1 MKSLKDISWQ
11 CTEEEYRSDKAYSYS
26 TLAKFEREGFNNLDK
41 LFDKVE
47 SPSLTFGSV
56 VDCLMTDSQEEFDR
70 RFLVADFPE
79 LPDSQKKVVEYLHR
93 MFSKSYPALSDFDNR
108 TIMDISEVLQFQLNW
123 KPETRARVIKE
134 NGGEYYDLLTL
145 AEGKTVI
152 SQSLYSD
159 ALACTEALRTSEATK
174 FFFEKDNPFEKDME
188 RLYQLKFRGE
198 YDGIPLRIMA
208 DLIAVNHKDKIIYPC
223 DLKTSSKKE
232 WDFPKSFIEWRYD
245 IQGTLY
251 AEILRQNIEKDE
263 YFKDFKISPYRF
275 IVVNRYSLTP
285 LMWIFGQTFSQV
297 GCTFGEHKLRGW
309 REIVKD
315 LDYYLKNQ
323 PAVPIGINISR
334 ENSIEHYF
342 DAREEKSS

>member
-79 LPDSQKKVVEYLHR
+79 LPDSQRKMVEYLHR
-93 MFSKSYPALSDFDNR
+93 MFSKSYLALSDFDNR
-108 TIMDISEVLQFQLNW
+108 TIMDISETLQFQLNW

-145 AEGKTVI
+145 ADGKTVI

-159 ALACTEALRTSEATK
+159 ALACAEALRTSEATK
-174 FFFEKDNPFEKDME
+174 FFFEQDNPFDKDTE
-188 RLYQLKFRGE
+188 RLYQLKFKGE
-198 YDGIPLRIMA
+198 YDGIPLRCMM
-208 DLIAVNHKDKIIYPC
+208 DLAVVDHKNKIIYPC
-223 DLKTSSKKE
+223 DLKTSSKRE

-251 AEILRQNIEKDE
+251 AEILRQNLAKDD
-263 YFKDFKISPYRF
+263 YFKDFSIAPYRF
-275 IVVNRYSLTP
+275 IVVNRYSLIP
-285 LMWIFGQTFSQV
+285 LVWIFNQTFSQV
-297 GCTFGEHKLRGW
+297 GCTLGEHKLRGW

-315 LDYYLKNQ
+315 LDYYLSKQ
-323 PAVPIGINISR
+323 PKVPIGIVEGVNNI
-334 ENSIEHYF
+334 EQYF
-342 DAREEKSS
+342 NDGEKKSS

>member
-79 LPDSQKKVVEYLHR
+79 LPDSQRKMVEYLHR
-93 MFSKSYPALSDFDNR
+93 MFSKSYPALSEFDNR
-108 TIMDISEVLQFQLNW
+108 TIMDISETLQFQLNW

-134 NGGEYYDLLTL
+134 NGEEYYDLLTL

-159 ALACTEALRTSEATK
+159 ALACADALRTSEATK
-174 FFFEKDNPFEKDME
+174 FFFEKDNPFDKDTE

-198 YDGIPLRIMA
+198 YDGIPLRCMM
-208 DLIAVNHKDKIIYPC
+208 DLAIVDHKNKLICPC

-232 WDFPKSFIEWRYD
+232 WDFPKSFIEWLYP
-245 IQGTLY
+245 IQAQLY

-263 YFKDFKISPYRF
+263 YFKDFKIVPYRF

-285 LMWIFGQTFSQV
+285 LVWVFDQTFSQV
-297 GCTFGEHKLRGW
+297 GCTLGEHKLRGW
-309 REIVKD
+309 REIVRD
-315 LDYYLKNQ
+315 LDYYLRKQ
-323 PAVPIGINISR
+323 PKVPIGIVEGTNNIEQYFNDR
-334 ENSIEHYF
+334 EK
-342 DAREEKSS
+342 KSS

>member
-1 MKSLKDISWQ
+1 MKSLYDISWH
-11 CTEEEYRSDKAYSYS
+11 CTEEVYRSDKAYSYS

-93 MFSKSYPALSDFDNR
+93 MFSKSYPSLIDFDNR
-108 TIMDISEVLQFQLNW
+108 TIMNISEVLQFQLNW
-123 KPETRARVIKE
+123 KPETRAKVIKE

-152 SQSLYSD
+152 SQSIYND
-159 ALACTEALRTSEATK
+159 ALACVDALRTSDATK
-174 FFFEKDNPFEKDME
+174 FFFEQNNPFEKDIE
-188 RLYQLKFRGE
+188 RLYQLKFKGE
-198 YDGIPLRIMA
+198 YDGIPLRCMM
-208 DLIAVNHKDKIIYPC
+208 DLALVDHKNKIIYPC
-223 DLKTSSKKE
+223 DLKTSSHKE
-232 WDFPKSFIEWRYD
+232 WDFPKSFIEWLYP
-245 IQGTLY
+245 IQAQLY
-251 AEILRQNIEKDE
+251 AEVLRQNLVKDD
-263 YFKDFKISPYRF
+263 YFKDFKIAPYRF

-285 LMWIFGQTFSQV
+285 LVWTFDQTFSQV
-297 GCTFGEHKLRGW
+297 GCTLGEHKLRGW

-315 LDYYLKNQ
+315 LDYYLKYQ
-323 PAVPIGINISR
+323 PQVPKGIDATR
-334 ENSIEHYF
+334 ENSIEQYF
-342 DAREEKSS
+342 NDREKKSN

>member
-26 TLAKFEREGFNNLDK
+26 TLARFEREGFNNLDK

-79 LPDSQKKVVEYLHR
+79 LPDSQRKVVEYLHR

-108 TIMDISEVLQFQLNW
+108 TIMDISETLQFQLNW

-145 AEGKTVI
+145 AEGRTVI

-159 ALACTEALRTSEATK
+159 ALACVETLRTSEATK
-174 FFFEKDNPFEKDME
+174 FFFEQDNPFDKDIE
-188 RLYQLKFRGE
+188 RLYQLKFKGE
-198 YDGIPLRIMA
+198 YDGIPLRCMM
-208 DLIAVNHKDKIIYPC
+208 DECCVDHKNKIIYPC

-251 AEILRQNIEKDE
+251 AEVLKQNLAKDE
-263 YFKDFKISPYRF
+263 YFKDFRIAPYRF
-275 IVVNRYSLTP
+275 IVVNRYSLIP
-285 LMWIFGQTFSQV
+285 LVWTFDQTFSQV
-297 GCTFGEHKLRGW
+297 GCALGEHKLRGW

-315 LDYYLKNQ
+315 LDYYLRKQ
-323 PAVPIGINISR
+323 PKVPIGIV
-334 ENSIEHYF
+334 EGTNSIEQYF
-342 DAREEKSS
+342 NDREKKSN

>member
-1 MKSLKDISWQ
+1 MKSLKDISWE

-26 TLAKFEREGFNNLDK
+26 TLVKFEREGFNNLDK

-79 LPDSQKKVVEYLHR
+79 LPDSQRKMVEHLHR

-108 TIMDISEVLQFQLNW
+108 TIMDISETLQFQLNW
-123 KPETRARVIKE
+123 KPETRARVIKK

-159 ALACTEALRTSEATK
+159 ALACVDALRTSKATK
-174 FFFEKDNPFEKDME
+174 FFFEQDNPFDKNME
-188 RLYQLKFRGE
+188 RLYQLKFKGE
-198 YDGIPLRIMA
+198 YNGIPLRCMM
-208 DLIAVNHKDKIIYPC
+208 DECSVDHKNKIIYPI
-223 DLKTSSKKE
+223 DLKTTSKKE
-232 WDFPKSFIEWRYD
+232 WNFPKSFIERRYD
-245 IQGTLY
+245 IQAQLY
-251 AEILRQNIEKDE
+251 AEILRQNLAKDE
-263 YFKDFKISPYRF
+263 YFRDFKIAPYRF
-275 IVVNRYSLTP
+275 IVVSRYSLIP
-285 LMWIFGQTFSQV
+285 LVWVFGQTFSQV
-297 GCTFGEHKLRGW
+297 GCTLGEHKLRGW
-309 REIVKD
+309 REIVED

-323 PAVPIGINISR
+323 PAVPIGINILR
-334 ENSIEHYF
+334 ENSIEYYF
-342 DAREEKSS
+342 DARE

>member
-1 MKSLKDISWQ
+1 MKSLYDISWQ
-11 CTEEEYRSDKAYSYS
+11 CTEEEYRADKAYSYS

-79 LPDSQKKVVEYLHR
+79 LPDSQKKMVDYLWQWNHER
-93 MFSKSYPALSDFDNR
+93 YSSLADIPNKDIMTASEFLS
-108 TIMDISEVLQFQLNW
+108 FQLNW
-123 KPETRARVIKE
+123 KPETRAKVIKE

-145 AEGKTVI
+145 AEGGTVI
-152 SQSLYSD
+152 SQSFYSD
-159 ALACTEALRTSEATK
+159 ALACTEALRASEATR

-188 RLYQLKFRGE
+188 RLYQLKFKGE
-198 YDGIPLRIMA
+198 YDGIPLRCMM
-208 DLIAVNHKDKIIYPC
+208 DLAVTDHKNKIIYPC

-232 WDFPKSFIEWRYD
+232 WDFPKSFIEWLYP
-245 IQGTLY
+245 IQAQLY
-251 AEILRQNIEKDE
+251 AEILRQNLVKDE
-263 YFKDFKISPYRF
+263 YFKDFKIAPYRF

-285 LMWIFGQTFSQV
+285 LVWTFDQTFSQV
-297 GCTFGEHKLRGW
+297 GCTLGEHKLRSW

-315 LDYYLKNQ
+315 LDYYLKEQ
-323 PAVPIGINISR
+323 PKVPIGIV
-334 ENSIEHYF
+334 EGTNSIEQYF
-342 DAREEKSS
+342 NDREKKSS